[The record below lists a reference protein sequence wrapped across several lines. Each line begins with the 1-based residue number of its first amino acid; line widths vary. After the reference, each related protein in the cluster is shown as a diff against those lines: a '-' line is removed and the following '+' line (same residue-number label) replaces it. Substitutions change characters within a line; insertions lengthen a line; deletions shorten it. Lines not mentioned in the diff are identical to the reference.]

1 MRSSP
6 TRTACWLASRLAR
19 PRSSRPAARCATTR
33 SSRRR
38 TRTASPWSLPACGTS
53 GIKDPSLSTFGT
65 IFLNHEGDVCA
76 WLEML
81 CSIHGSYRLS
91 TFANGAT
98 PMGRFI
104 TARILASVALL
115 VAFCVPVAAQDMRQ
129 GAAMPSANRSVFAEH
144 GMVVAQEK
152 TAAQIG
158 ADILKRG
165 GNAVD
170 AAVATGFAMAVTYP
184 RAGNIGGGGF
194 MVIHSAE
201 RHEDVAID
209 YRETAPAA
217 TTPDIFIGSDGKP
230 DNTRSRDA
238 ALGIGVPG
246 TPAGLTLALEK
257 YGSGKF
263 TLVEL
268 IQPAIDLARHGVFI
282 TDDSA
287 DTLPGWQP
295 RLARWPS
302 SVKIFSRPDGTSLRE
317 GDRLVQ
323 SDLAATLEAI
333 AAQGPRGFYEG
344 SVAEKLAK
352 AIQDAG
358 GIMTTDDLKAYQ
370 AIIRTPVHGTYRGY
384 DIVSMPLPS
393 SGGVGLVETLN
404 ILEGFPL
411 GDMKQGSP
419 AALHLLIEAMKRAY
433 ADRAHYLGDPAFVS
447 APVATLITKDYAAKQ
462 RASIDMD
469 HATPW
474 IDAVATAQPREG
486 SNTTHFSVVDSFGN
500 AVSNTYT
507 LNFSYGV
514 GLVAEGTGVL
524 LNNELDD
531 FTAAPGASNAY
542 GLVGFEA
549 NLPGPGKRP
558 LSSMSPT
565 IVLKD
570 GKPVLVTGSP
580 GGSRIISTVLQV
592 IVDVLDYRMDVESA
606 VAAPRLH
613 HQWLPDEVSIEPGFP
628 DDVLAALREKGHRV
642 VESAGYSSANSIL
655 VTPTGLLG
663 APDPRT
669 RGAEAAGN

>member
-1 MRSSP
+1 M
-6 TRTACWLASRLAR
+6 TFLAVDRHKIFATIVLLIAFCM
-19 PRSSRPAARCATTR
+19 PAAAQEQ
-33 SSRRR
+33 RRGFY
-38 TRTASPWSLPACGTS
+38 TPPAADT
-53 GIKDPSLSTFGT
+53 L
-65 IFLNHEGDVCA
+65 HAV
-76 WLEML
+76 
-81 CSIHGSYRLS
+81 
-91 TFANGAT
+91 
-98 PMGRFI
+98 
-104 TARILASVALL
+104 V
-115 VAFCVPVAAQDMRQ
+115 
-129 GAAMPSANRSVFAEH
+129 AEH

-152 TAAQIG
+152 MSARVG
-158 ADILKRG
+158 ADVLRRG

-194 MVIHSAE
+194 MLIHSGE
-201 RHEDVAID
+201 RGEDVAID

-217 TTPDIFIGSDGKP
+217 TTPGIFLGADGKP
-230 DNTRSRDA
+230 DTAKSRDS

-246 TPAGLTLALEK
+246 TVAGLTLALEK

-263 TLVEL
+263 SLADL
-268 IQPAIDLARHGVFI
+268 LQPAIDLARGGIVV

-287 DTLPGWQP
+287 DTLPDWYR
-295 RLARWPS
+295 RLARWPAS
-302 SVKIFSRPDGTSLRE
+302 TRIFSRADGTSLRE
-317 GDRLVQ
+317 GDMLVQ
-323 SDLAATLEAI
+323 TDLAATLSAI
-333 AAQGPRGFYEG
+333 AMHGPSGFYEG
-344 SVAEKLAK
+344 TVAEKLMK
-352 AIQDAG
+352 AVSDAG
-358 GIMTTDDLKAYQ
+358 GIMTLEDLKSYQ
-370 AIIRTPVHGTYRGY
+370 AVMRLPVRGTYRGY
-384 DIVSMPLPS
+384 DIISMPQPS
-393 SGGVGLVETLN
+393 SGGVVLVETLN
-404 ILEGFPL
+404 ILEGFPI
-411 GDMKQGSP
+411 GEMKRGS
-419 AALHLLIEAMKRAY
+419 ASSLHVMIEAMKRAY
-433 ADRAHYLGDPAFVS
+433 ADRARYLGDPAFVN
-447 APVATLITKDYAAKQ
+447 APVATLIAKDYAAKQ
-462 RASIDMD
+462 RASIDPD

-474 IDAVATAQPREG
+474 TDALSATPPREG
-486 SNTTHFSVVDSFGN
+486 SNTTHFSVVDSLGN

-592 IVDVLDYRMDVESA
+592 IVNVLDYGMDIAAA

-613 HQWLPDEVSIEPGFP
+613 HQWLPDEVRVERGF
-628 DDVLAALREKGHRV
+628 DGDTLAALRVKGHRV
-642 VESAGYSSANSIL
+642 IESLGQTSANSIA
-655 VTPTGLLG
+655 VMANGLLG

-669 RGAEAAGN
+669 RGAAAAGQ

>member
-1 MRSSP
+1 M
-6 TRTACWLASRLAR
+6 TLMTTAIRRIVIGIALVVACALPATAQEQRRGFYA
-19 PRSSRPAARCATTR
+19 PAAA
-33 SSRRR
+33 
-38 TRTASPWSLPACGTS
+38 
-53 GIKDPSLSTFGT
+53 DST
-65 IFLNHEGDVCA
+65 H
-76 WLEML
+76 
-81 CSIHGSYRLS
+81 
-91 TFANGAT
+91 
-98 PMGRFI
+98 
-104 TARILASVALL
+104 
-115 VAFCVPVAAQDMRQ
+115 PV
-129 GAAMPSANRSVFAEH
+129 VAEH

-152 TAAQIG
+152 TAARIG
-158 ADILKRG
+158 ADILRRG

-194 MVIHSAE
+194 MIIHSAE

-217 TTPDIFIGSDGKP
+217 TTPGIFLGPGGKP
-230 DNTRSRDA
+230 DPAKSRDS

-246 TPAGLTLALEK
+246 TAAGLALALEK

-263 TLVEL
+263 TLPDL
-268 IQPAIDLARHGVFI
+268 LQPAIDLARDGI
-282 TDDSA
+282 LIADDNA
-287 DTLPGWQP
+287 DTLPDWHR

-302 SVKIFSRPDGTSLRE
+302 AAKIFSRTDGTSLRE
-317 GDRLVQ
+317 GDSLVQ
-323 SDLAATLEAI
+323 SDLAATLSAI
-333 AAQGPRGFYEG
+333 ANQGPRGFYEG
-344 SVAEKLAK
+344 PVAEKLVK
-352 AIQDAG
+352 AIGGAG
-358 GIMTTDDLKAYQ
+358 GIMTLDDLKSYQ
-370 AIIRTPVHGTYRGY
+370 PIIRAPVRGSYRGY
-384 DIVSMPLPS
+384 DIVSMPQPS
-393 SGGVGLVETLN
+393 SGGVVLLETLN
-404 ILEGFPL
+404 MLEGFPMS
-411 GDMKQGSP
+411 DMKQGS
-419 AALHLLIEAMKRAY
+419 AASLHVMIEAMKRAY
-433 ADRAHYLGDPAFVS
+433 ADRARYLGDPAFVS
-447 APVATLITKDYAAKQ
+447 APVATLITKEYAARQ
-462 RASIDMD
+462 RASIDLD

-474 IDAVATAQPREG
+474 TDALSAVPPREG
-486 SNTTHFSVVDSFGN
+486 SNTTHFSVVDSQGN

-592 IVDVLDYRMDVESA
+592 IVNVLDYRMDVSAA

-613 HQWLPDEVSIEPGFP
+613 HQWLPDEVRIERGFAE
-628 DDVLAALREKGHRV
+628 DTLAGLRAKGHRL
-642 VESAGYSSANSIL
+642 VEPMGQTSANSIA
-655 VTPTGLLG
+655 VTPNGLLG

-669 RGAEAAGN
+669 RGAEAAGQ